1 MVWNLLVRYH
11 SSPNFHL
18 NIRRQGIYIQDDILI
33 EILNIDGVM
42 IRSGSN
48 DFFKV
53 TTKIFVIEFLNGEFT
68 D

>member
-1 MVWNLLVRYH
+1 M
-11 SSPNFHL
+11 L
-18 NIRRQGIYIQDDILI
+18 NIRRQSIYIQDDILI
-33 EILNIDGVM
+33 EILNIDIVM

-53 TTKIFVIEFLNGEFT
+53 TTKIFVIEFLNGEYT